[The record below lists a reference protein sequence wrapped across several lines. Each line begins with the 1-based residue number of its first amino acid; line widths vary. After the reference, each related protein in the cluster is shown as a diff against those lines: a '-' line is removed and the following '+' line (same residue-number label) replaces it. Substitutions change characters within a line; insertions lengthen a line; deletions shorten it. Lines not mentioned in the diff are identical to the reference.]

1 MLLNPLKP
9 ASPIRSVSII
19 DNRLNLVETFFL
31 NQILLR
37 DITTLLERSQDS
49 QRILQKLSLGR
60 GNADDLVG
68 LAHTIETTQQV
79 LERLQADKHYH
90 QDTIETLLAEV
101 NVPLAL
107 AKSITK
113 AIDEEGLMQQQ
124 RLEETEATI
133 SAALAT
139 QAQEAIMDIG
149 DNDEAPAVEAPRSKK
164 KVRSVGPVIGKRMV
178 SESQMEKLE
187 AWVMQ
192 KRFGINYYS
201 HFFASTPCSGS
212 RRENTMEINNIFSFL
227 NSLFSSFSY
236 LRILETLAY

>member
-31 NQILLR
+31 NQVLLR

-60 GNADDLVG
+60 GNADDLIG

-149 DNDEAPAVEAPRSKK
+149 DNDEAPVVEAPRSKK
-164 KVRSVGPVIGKRMV
+164 KVRSVGPVIGRRMV
-178 SESQMEKLE
+178 SEGQMEKLE

-192 KRFGINYYS
+192 KRFGSITIATS
-201 HFFASTPCSGS
+201 LLPPLVPVAEERTQ
-212 RRENTMEINNIFSFL
+212 MEINNIFSFL